1 MADVVAV
8 ELWLGVTAYAVLAG
22 ADFGAGF
29 WDLVAGGAERGA
41 RPRALIDRAI
51 TPVWEANHV
60 WLIFIL
66 VVLWTGF
73 PDAFAAIF
81 STLFVPLALA
91 ALGIV
96 LRGAGFAL
104 RHVAGRLE
112 VKRVLGAAF
121 AISSVMTPFFMGT
134 VVGAVASGRV
144 PADGNGDRLTSWCNG
159 TSIVIGLLFV
169 ATSAYLAA
177 TFLIA
182 DARRAGDADLEAY
195 FRRRALGAA
204 VIAGALAV
212 VGIVVLRDDARY
224 VYDGLTSSG
233 LPLVIVSLLC
243 GGVALGVLARGN
255 AFRARPFAVAAV
267 AAVVWGWGVA
277 QHPYL
282 LPTSLKIDAAAA
294 PHATLVALVVILGF
308 AVAVIGPALGLLYT
322 LHQRSALD
330 EHAPPAAAPGD
341 V

>member
-1 MADVVAV
+1 MSTAAAVVLFAAV
-8 ELWLGVTAYAVLAG
+8 ILYAVFGG

-29 WDLVAGGAERGA
+29 WDLVAGGAARGA

-73 PDAFAAIF
+73 PEAFAAIF
-81 STLFVPLALA
+81 STLFVPLTLA

-169 ATSAYLAA
+169 ATGAYLSA
-177 TFLIA
+177 TFLVA
-182 DARRAGDADLEAY
+182 DARRAGDAGLEAY
-195 FRRRALGAA
+195 FRRRALGAG
-204 VIAGALAV
+204 VVCGALAV

-233 LPLVIVSLLC
+233 LPLVIVSLLS
-243 GGVALGVLARGN
+243 GAAALGVLARGN
-255 AFRARPFAVAAV
+255 AIRARPFAVVAV

-294 PHATLVALVVILGF
+294 PHATLVALVVVLAF
-308 AVAVIGPALGLLYT
+308 AVAIIGPALGLLYT

-330 EHAPPAAAPGD
+330 EHAPPAGAGD
-341 V
+341 

>member
-29 WDLVAGGAERGA
+29 WDLVAGGAARGA

-73 PDAFAAIF
+73 PEAFAAIF
-81 STLFVPLALA
+81 STLFVPLTLA

-112 VKRVLGAAF
+112 VKRALGAAF
-121 AISSVMTPFFMGT
+121 AISSVMTPFFMGA
-134 VVGAVASGRV
+134 VVGAIVSGRV
-144 PADGNGDRLTSWCNG
+144 PANGNGDRLTSWCNA

-169 ATSAYLAA
+169 ATCAYLAA
-177 TFLIA
+177 TFLVA
-182 DARRAGDADLEAY
+182 DARRAGDAQLEAY

-204 VIAGALAV
+204 VVAGVLAAA
-212 VGIVVLRDDARY
+212 GIVDLRADARY

-243 GGVALGVLARGN
+243 GIVALGVLARGN
-255 AFRARPFAVAAV
+255 AIRARPFAVAAV

-294 PHATLVALVVILGF
+294 PHATLVALVVVLGF
-308 AVAVIGPALGLLYT
+308 AVAIIGPALGLLYT

-330 EHAPPAAAPGD
+330 EHAPPAGNASG
-341 V
+341 